1 MNTLHILMIGA
12 SLKQNGGIASVENL
26 ILKHAPP
33 EINIRHI
40 VTHDEGSILHRL
52 IIFIKALGET
62 LVQLSS
68 ERVNVVY
75 IHLSDGGSIL
85 RKVII
90 AIISFAFHKPVIMH
104 THGAEFPK
112 TYERLP
118 QWAQQYL
125 SKIFNQCNAFIVL
138 SESWEKFYVDNCN
151 LIPKKVFVLNN
162 PTEVPKSI
170 PQRANKEGKVT
181 AIFCGRIGQRKGAFD
196 LIRSFAQLPTEQKQC
211 SQLIIAGDGDL
222 VEAQKLVENL
232 SLKEQVTFLGW
243 IDSAQREKLLAEA
256 DIFILPSYHEGL
268 PMAILEAMSWGLP
281 IVSTPIGGIPEI
293 VITNQNGLL
302 IPPGD
307 VDRLTQ
313 AIQSL
318 ISTKTLRLF
327 LGENAR
333 NSVKS
338 FDISN
343 YWDKLLNIFDSCLQ

>member
-1 MNTLHILMIGA
+1 MNTVWILMIGA
-12 SLKQNGGIASVENL
+12 SLKQNGGIATVENL

-33 EINIRHI
+33 KIIIKHI
-40 VTHDEGSILHRL
+40 TSHDEGSIIHRF
-52 IIFIKALGET
+52 IIFTKALYNCFS
-62 LVQLSS
+62 QLLFDKIDI
-68 ERVNVVY
+68 VY
-75 IHLSDGGSIL
+75 IQLSDGGSTL
-85 RKVII
+85 RKAVFALIG
-90 AIISFAFHKPVIMH
+90 FAFGKPVVIH
-104 THGAEFPK
+104 AHGAEFPK
-112 TYERLP
+112 TYDRLP

-125 SKIFNQCNAFIVL
+125 SKIFNQCDAFIVL
-138 SESWEKFYVDNCN
+138 SESWKKFYVDNCN

-162 PTEVPKSI
+162 PTEVPQSI
-170 PQRANKEGKVT
+170 PQRANNEGKVT
-181 AIFCGRIGQRKGAFD
+181 AIFCGRIGQRKGTFD
-196 LIRSFAQLPTEQKQC
+196 LIRAFAQLPTEQKQC

-222 VEAQKLVENL
+222 LEAQKLVESL

-281 IVSTPIGGIPEI
+281 IISTPIGGIPEI

-302 IPPGD
+302 ISPGD
-307 VDRLTQ
+307 IDRLTQ

-318 ISTKTLRLF
+318 ISIKTLRLF

-343 YWDKLLNIFDSCLQ
+343 YWDKLLKIFDNCLR